1 MRRYSAILLQ
11 QQQRFLFR
19 LLFSVT
25 LSVLF
30 LLQMLSLS
38 TRGVSAFTRSR
49 ATRTRI
55 RCTVGRGT
63 SASISRYYSPSF
75 SLEQQDEPNFSGY
88 SRPVVQWY
96 PGHIAKAERQLQET
110 IKAVDVVVEVRDA
123 RIPRATSHPLV
134 AQWCAGRPRLVV
146 LTHSDTVPEKSMTF
160 WRSAYRRFGPEHP
173 DQDSVIDKHIR
184 NQAAQAAAE
193 RVKYSPAL
201 NSNNKNYKK
210 HTNQP
215 HPQQYYS
222 PNGKSSQNNDNNSI
236 VAPIQD
242 VIFVNAKEGRGIHSL
257 TRAILKA
264 GEHVQ
269 ERRARR
275 GLQGRPLRVGILGRL
290 RCMF

>member
-1 MRRYSAILLQ
+1 MRRYSAIFLLK

-160 WRSAYRRFGPEHP
+160 WRSAYRRFGRRTPRPGLRH
-173 DQDSVIDKHIR
+173 R
-184 NQAAQAAAE
+184 QAHSQPGGAGGGGAGQVLASLEQQQQKLQETHKPAT
-193 RVKYSPAL
+193 SPAVL
-201 NSNNKNYKK
+201 LSKWKVLAKQRQQFHRGTHSRRHLCQCQRRTGDPFTHARNS
-210 HTNQP
+210 Q
-215 HPQQYYS
+215 
-222 PNGKSSQNNDNNSI
+222 G
-236 VAPIQD
+236 
-242 VIFVNAKEGRGIHSL
+242 GR
-257 TRAILKA
+257 TRAGAKGETRLA
-264 GEHVQ
+264 GTSSP
-269 ERRARR
+269 R
-275 GLQGRPLRVGILGRL
+275 GYLG
-290 RCMF
+290 